1 VSPPDDARRVGL
13 KDVAA
18 LAGVSPKTVSNVVN
32 GYVHVSQDTRARVQ
46 HALDELNYRPN
57 VSARNLRYGRT
68 GLIALVVP
76 ELDLPYFAEL
86 ARSVIK
92 AAEPHGWTVLI
103 DQTDGLPEREQLA
116 LDGIRG
122 HLLDGLIFSPIA
134 TGAEELARRRDGTP
148 LVLLGERV
156 SDGPLDH
163 VAIDNVAAATEATA
177 HLVAS
182 GRRRIAAVGVQESAV
197 ARTAHLRLSGYRE
210 ALDAAGVA
218 EDPALLV
225 PAAAYHRSDGAQ
237 AVHRL
242 LEDGHRPDALF
253 CFNDLLAL
261 GALRALRER
270 GVRVPDDVAVVGWD
284 DIEDGRYSTP
294 SLSTIRPDKAQIA
307 DMAVQLLA
315 ARLGIGARN
324 PPKETVAGHELVVR
338 ESSAS
343 P

>member
-1 VSPPDDARRVGL
+1 MSPPADARRVGL

-32 GYVHVSQDTRARVQ
+32 GYVHVSEDTRARVRQ
-46 HALDELNYRPN
+46 ALEQLNYRPN

-103 DQTDGLPEREQLA
+103 DQTDGLPEREQVA
-116 LDGIRG
+116 LDGLRG

-134 TGAEELARRRDGTP
+134 TGAEELARRRDRTP

-163 VAIDNVAAATEATA
+163 VAIDNVAAACEATG
-177 HLVAS
+177 HLVAT
-182 GRRRIAAVGVQESAV
+182 GRRRVAAVGVQESAV
-197 ARTAHLRLSGYRE
+197 ARTAHLRLRGYQD
-210 ALDAAGVA
+210 ALAAAGLTPDA
-218 EDPALLV
+218 RLLV
-225 PAAAYHRSDGAQ
+225 PVSAYHRADGAQ

-242 LEDGHRPDALF
+242 LDDGSRPDALF

-270 GVRVPDDVAVVGWD
+270 GVRVPDDIAVMGWD

-294 SLSTIRPDKAQIA
+294 SLSTVRPDKAQIA
-307 DMAVQLLA
+307 EVAVQLLA
-315 ARLGIGARN
+315 ARLGTGVDD
-324 PPKETVAGHELVVR
+324 PPQETVARHEVVVR
-338 ESSAS
+338 ESSAPS
-343 P
+343 